1 MAICKILDAEDTD
14 PPEEISPGKFNLL
27 KFAAMTSCD
36 VERSF
41 STNKRI

>member
-1 MAICKILDAEDTD
+1 MAICKFLDGEDID
-14 PPEEISPGKFNLL
+14 PPEEISPGKFHLL

-41 STNKRI
+41 STHKRI